1 MSDDSAPFGP
11 GSHDAGTGAG
21 AGRYATATATV
32 VGKAVTATATG
43 LTMGAG
49 SAPGGGAGEITT
61 QRVGSLW
68 TDAWHDLRRRPL
80 FIIAAVVIV
89 LILLVAAFPGL
100 FTSKDPTQGNLDL
113 SNQGPSSSAWFGY
126 DVQGYDV
133 YARTI
138 YGARY
143 SIIVGTLATLSTTL
157 FGMAYGVLSAYYGGW
172 LDGLL
177 SRIGDVFLGIPFILG
192 AIVILSTFNTGN
204 STVLIVTLV
213 VASLAVLGWPVPAR
227 VMRSSIIQ
235 AKGADY
241 VAAARSMGASTPR
254 IIFKHLLPNALAPS
268 LVYATISL
276 GAFIGAE
283 ATLSYLGIGLRAP
296 VVSWGVMISDGQ
308 KYLRSAPHALLFPA
322 TFLTITVLAFVM
334 LGDAVREALDPKL
347 R

>member
-1 MSDDSAPFGP
+1 MSDTFAPPSGP
-11 GSHDAGTGAG
+11 SPVESGVES
-21 AGRYATATATV
+21 TATAA
-32 VGKAVTATATG
+32 GATISG
-43 LTMGAG
+43 G
-49 SAPGGGAGEITT
+49 SAPGGAAGGITT
-61 QRVGSLW
+61 QRVGGLW
-68 TDAWHDLRRRPL
+68 SDAWLDLRRRPL
-80 FIIAAVVIV
+80 FIIAGTVIV
-89 LILLVAAFPGL
+89 LMLVMAAFPGL
-100 FTSKDPTQGNLDL
+100 FTSKDPAAGNLDL

-143 SIIVGTLATLSTTL
+143 SIIVGVLATLSTTL
-157 FGMAYGVLSAYYGGW
+157 FGIAYGVLSAYYGSW

-204 STVLIVTLV
+204 STVAIVALV

-227 VMRSSIIQ
+227 IMRSSIIQ

-254 IIFKHLLPNALAPS
+254 IILRHLLPNALAPS

-296 VVSWGVMISDGQ
+296 VVSWGVMISDSQ
-308 KYLRSAPHALLFPA
+308 KYLRNAPHSLLFPA
-322 TFLTITVLAFVM
+322 LFLVVTVLAFVM
-334 LGDAVREALDPKL
+334 MGDAVRAALDPKL